1 MRQAERIIKDLDDT
15 IGRTPAVQVALVNT
29 NASDFLIKSAWIQ
42 TRKGTQMQTSGQEAP
57 VTRKRSAEIDAER
70 LEEVAAET
78 AETDF
83 GQRTALKRKAEGDPS
98 DSEVEDSA
106 MNWLAEVW
114 HKENDPDG
122 EVDLLIL
129 KQRDRCV
136 ASVHGRRN
144 KPHYRSRLVAQ
155 ECERQADWS
164 FFTATPPLEVL
175 RSLLICATIEEL
187 PNDVRQPVA
196 RTELVVLMLIN
207 VRRAHSYCAAR
218 RKVFV
223 ELPPEACTDKS
234 KVGRFPRCVYGCR
247 DAGVNWEFSI
257 CEVMIAI
264 GFVQGRA
271 SPCIYHHLERQLRVW
286 VHGDDFVPLG
296 YIINVKWFFVKL
308 QEVWGFHESR
318 NPWAFRVPRLCAEH
332 PSAGQGRGMDR

>member
-1 MRQAERIIKDLDDT
+1 M
-15 IGRTPAVQVALVNT
+15 
-29 NASDFLIKSAWIQ
+29 
-42 TRKGTQMQTSGQEAP
+42 
-57 VTRKRSAEIDAER
+57 TRKRSAEIDAER
-70 LEEVAAET
+70 LEEGTAET

-83 GQRTALKRKAEGDPS
+83 GQRTVPKRKAEGDPS
-98 DSEVEDSA
+98 DSSVEDSA

-122 EVDLLIL
+122 EVDLLTL
-129 KQRDRCV
+129 QQRDCCV

-144 KPHYRSRLVAQ
+144 KPYYRSRLVVQ

-164 FFTATPPLEVL
+164 FFTATPPLDAL

-196 RTELVVLMLIN
+196 WTEPVVLMLII
-207 VRRAHSYCAAR
+207 VRRAHFDCAAR
-218 RKVFV
+218 WKVFV

-234 KVGRFPRCVYGCR
+234 KVGRLLRCMYGCR
-247 DAGVNWEFSI
+247 DAGVNWKFAI
-257 CEVMIAI
+257 CQVMIAI

-286 VHGDDFVPLG
+286 VHGDDFVPLLLHNQCQMVFRETAG
-296 YIINVKWFFVKL
+296 GLGCSRIEESLGL
-308 QEVWGFHESR
+308 QGTTAVCRASECWAGSWNGPLMASLGKQILDMQNSSGSR
-318 NPWAFRVPRLCAEH
+318 SE
-332 PSAGQGRGMDR
+332 

>member
-1 MRQAERIIKDLDDT
+1 M
-15 IGRTPAVQVALVNT
+15 
-29 NASDFLIKSAWIQ
+29 
-42 TRKGTQMQTSGQEAP
+42 
-57 VTRKRSAEIDAER
+57 TRKRSAEIDAER
-70 LEEVAAET
+70 LEEGTAET

-83 GQRTALKRKAEGDPS
+83 GQRTVPKRKAEGDPS
-98 DSEVEDSA
+98 DSSVEDSA

-122 EVDLLIL
+122 EVDLLTL
-129 KQRDRCV
+129 QQRDCCV

-144 KPHYRSRLVAQ
+144 KPYYRSRLVVQ

-164 FFTATPPLEVL
+164 FFTATPPLDAL

-196 RTELVVLMLIN
+196 WTEPVVLMLII
-207 VRRAHSYCAAR
+207 VRRAHFDCAAR
-218 RKVFV
+218 WKVFV

-234 KVGRFPRCVYGCR
+234 KVGRLLRCMYGCR
-247 DAGVNWEFSI
+247 DAGVNWKFAI
-257 CEVMIAI
+257 CQVMIAI
-264 GFVQGRA
+264 GLCKVEHRHASTTTWRGNFVYGYTETILF
-271 SPCIYHHLERQLRVW
+271 PFC
-286 VHGDDFVPLG
+286 

-308 QEVWGFHESR
+308 QEVWGVLESR

-332 PSAGQGRGMDR
+332 PSAGQDRGMDR